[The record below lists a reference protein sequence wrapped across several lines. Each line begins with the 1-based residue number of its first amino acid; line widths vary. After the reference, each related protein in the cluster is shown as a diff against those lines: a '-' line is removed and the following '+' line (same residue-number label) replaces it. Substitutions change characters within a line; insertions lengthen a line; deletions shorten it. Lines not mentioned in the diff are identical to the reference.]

1 MFDFYFWLCF
11 GLFEAGKFK
20 SYQHG
25 SVIPFVN
32 LRDLREVLKQFA
44 HHVYPHYQQYRQIVD
59 DLVKLDQRKPTLA
72 EQIEST
78 KHLQQ
83 QLINDV
89 VVKKPNCS

>member
-20 SYQHG
+20 SYHRG

-44 HHVYPHYQQYRQIVD
+44 PFVYNHYQQYRQIVD
-59 DLVKLDQRKPTLA
+59 DLSKLEKRNVTLA
-72 EQIEST
+72 EQIVSN
-78 KHLQQ
+78 KHLQLH
-83 QLINDV
+83 LIKDLI
-89 VVKKPNCS
+89 VKKPNCS